1 MPRPSRRRWKPLPIR
16 AKPSSSL
23 RCAVLATAWFGL
35 AAHAAPLADKK
46 AEHQEL
52 QGRLDALR
60 RDLGK
65 SEESKAGAADQLR
78 ETESAISHA
87 NRRLH
92 ALGAARG
99 GVQTELA
106 DLDQQARHLS
116 RQTEA
121 QQQQLSRLMFRHY
134 VAGEGDA
141 LQLLMA
147 GRDPNQTARDYHFLT
162 LLSRAKAELIGGL
175 RSAAAEKR
183 RLAEAARAKG
193 EELAGIEKQQQAER
207 AGLLAQRQQRQAML
221 AKVAD
226 RIKAQR
232 RELGALRR
240 DEQRL
245 ARLIDGLAR
254 LAVAKPAS
262 KPRGRAN
269 GRPALRVE
277 RTPDPA
283 AAGGA
288 FAALKGRLRLPVRG
302 EIAGRFGTPR
312 AEGGASWKG
321 VYIRATEG
329 AQVQAVA
336 AGRVVF
342 SDWLRGFGNLLIL
355 DHGDGFL
362 SVYGNNE
369 SLLLEA
375 GENAAAGAAIA
386 TVGNSGGNPQSGLYF
401 ELRHQGQAFDPL
413 KWANLR

>member
-1 MPRPSRRRWKPLPIR
+1 MPKPSRRRWTPLPTR
-16 AKPSSSL
+16 AKRSSAL
-23 RCAVLATAWFGL
+23 RL
-35 AAHAAPLADKK
+35 AALAAAWLALAAAAAPLADKK
-46 AEHQEL
+46 AERKEL
-52 QGRLDALR
+52 QGRIDVVR
-60 RDLGK
+60 RDLAR
-65 SEESKAGAADQLR
+65 SEETRASAADQLR

-92 ALGAARG
+92 ALGTARG
-99 GVQTELA
+99 EVQAELGE
-106 DLDQQARHLS
+106 LDWQTRRLL
-116 RQTEA
+116 RQTDA
-121 QQQQLSRLMFRHY
+121 QQHQLSRLMFRHY
-134 VAGEGDA
+134 LGGDADA
-141 LQLLMA
+141 LQLLIA
-147 GRDPNQTARDYHFLT
+147 GRDPNEAARDRHFLT
-162 LLSRAKAELIGGL
+162 LLSRAKAELIAGL
-175 RSAAAEKR
+175 RTAAAERK
-183 RLAEAARAKG
+183 RLAEAARAKN
-193 EELAGIEKQQQAER
+193 EELAGIEQQQQAER
-207 AGLLAQRQQRQAML
+207 AGLLAQRQQRQAMFV
-221 AKVAD
+221 KVAD

-254 LAVAKPAS
+254 LAVRPKAGPAKP
-262 KPRGRAN
+262 P
-269 GRPALRVE
+269 RVE

-283 AAGGA
+283 GASGA
-288 FAALKGRLRLPVRG
+288 FAALRGKLRLPVKG
-302 EIAGRFGTPR
+302 EIAGRFGMPR
-312 AEGGASWKG
+312 AEGGATWKG
-321 VYIRATEG
+321 VYIRAAEG

-342 SDWLRGFGNLLIL
+342 ADWLRGFGNLLIL

-413 KWANLR
+413 KWASLR

>member
-1 MPRPSRRRWKPLPIR
+1 MPKPSRRRWTPLPTR
-16 AKPSSSL
+16 AKRSSAL
-23 RCAVLATAWFGL
+23 RL
-35 AAHAAPLADKK
+35 AALAAAWLALAAAAAPLADKK
-46 AEHQEL
+46 AERKEL
-52 QGRLDALR
+52 QGRIDVVR
-60 RDLGK
+60 RDLAR
-65 SEESKAGAADQLR
+65 SEETRASAADQLR

-92 ALGAARG
+92 ALGTARG
-99 GVQTELA
+99 EVQAELGE
-106 DLDQQARHLS
+106 LDWQTRRLL
-116 RQTEA
+116 RQTDA
-121 QQQQLSRLMFRHY
+121 QQHQLSRLMFRHY
-134 VAGEGDA
+134 LGGDADA
-141 LQLLMA
+141 LQLLIA
-147 GRDPNQTARDYHFLT
+147 GRDPNEAARDRHFLT
-162 LLSRAKAELIGGL
+162 LLSRAKAELIAGL
-175 RSAAAEKR
+175 RTAAAERK
-183 RLAEAARAKG
+183 RLAEAARAKN
-193 EELAGIEKQQQAER
+193 EELAGIERQQQAER
-207 AGLLAQRQQRQAML
+207 AGLLAQRQQRQAMFV
-221 AKVAD
+221 KVAD

-254 LAVAKPAS
+254 LAVRPKAGPAKP
-262 KPRGRAN
+262 P
-269 GRPALRVE
+269 RVE

-283 AAGGA
+283 GASGA
-288 FAALKGRLRLPVRG
+288 FAALRGKLRLPVKG
-302 EIAGRFGTPR
+302 EIAGRFGMPR
-312 AEGGASWKG
+312 AEGGATWKG
-321 VYIRATEG
+321 VYIRAAEG

-342 SDWLRGFGNLLIL
+342 ADWLRGFGNLLIL

-413 KWANLR
+413 KWASLR